1 MISPSAFCNLLT
13 GECHRSADFA
23 VIKKMKKAR
32 RGFTLIELLVVV
44 LIIGIL
50 ASTAIPQYFKVVERA
65 RLAEAQSMFATVKSA
80 QMAYI
85 TKNGRFANNWG
96 DLDLTFMNARGK
108 PCTGAGPCVQKIYSY
123 MLDTDGSIYATRNP
137 EPTPASDYG
146 IYTLIYDIN
155 SAVTTCTQVNC
166 IRDLI

>member
-1 MISPSAFCNLLT
+1 
-13 GECHRSADFA
+13 
-23 VIKKMKKAR
+23 MKKTR

-44 LIIGIL
+44 LVIGIL

-65 RLAEAQSMFATVKSA
+65 RIAEAQSMFASVKSA
-80 QMAYI
+80 QMTYTA
-85 TKNGRFANNWG
+85 KNGRFTNNWG
-96 DLDLTFMNARGK
+96 DLDLSFTNAKGK
-108 PCTGAGPCVQKIYSY
+108 PCAGRGVCVQRIYSY
-123 MLDTDGSIYATRNP
+123 MLDKDGCIYATRNP
-137 EPTPASDYG
+137 EPTPATDYG